1 MATVFYYDG
10 NYVKADPITVK
21 STKIPYAEDKEG
33 EKKMAEWNTP
43 KVLSKLNSHAWNLI
57 FNEGN

>member
-21 STKIPYAEDKEG
+21 STKIPYAEEKESG
-33 EKKMAEWNTP
+33 GRKKKW
-43 KVLSKLNSHAWNLI
+43 LNEIHQK
-57 FNEGN
+57 F

>member
-21 STKIPYAEDKEG
+21 STKIPYAEAKENG
-33 EKKMAEWNTP
+33 REGGGKKMAE
-43 KVLSKLNSHAWNLI
+43 
-57 FNEGN
+57 

>member
-21 STKIPYAEDKEG
+21 STKIPYAEAKESG
-33 EKKMAEWNTP
+33 GREEKN
-43 KVLSKLNSHAWNLI
+43 
-57 FNEGN
+57 G